1 MNVIARLPDCA
12 GQAVDAVSAYIQVK
26 IEDLQNCSKFR
37 SQDVQTQ
44 NGPNHGQT
52 LKICGSTSST
62 KFLRSSASRIV
73 MGKTVRGSP
82 NGTWMGE
89 STEFGMSVCSSEAR
103 VDDMKIAGRKQHM
116 APM

>member
-73 MGKTVRGSP
+73 MERQFEEVPMELGWEKVQ
-82 NGTWMGE
+82 NLE
-89 STEFGMSVCSSEAR
+89 CLFVH
-103 VDDMKIAGRKQHM
+103 RKQGWM
-116 APM
+116 T